1 MKKLFLILF
10 SLEGSSTGGWCQ
22 FRHLD
27 GFCDSPHVGQP
38 HLCLALVITGTVE
51 AECGM

>member
-1 MKKLFLILF
+1 M
-10 SLEGSSTGGWCQ
+10 EGSSTRGWSK

-38 HLCLALVITGTVE
+38 HLRLALVITGTAE
-51 AECGM
+51 AA